1 MSPKVAARPLEG
13 RLVVLGIT
21 GSIAAYKSP
30 EIVRALRAA
39 GADVQ
44 ALLTPAATR
53 FVSPLTLRTLTGRAV
68 DADLLDLLPDG
79 RIGHIVA
86 ADSADAILVAP
97 ATAQWLGAMA
107 GGLAGDPVTAACL
120 ATGAPV
126 IVAPAMDGEMWEH
139 PATQSNARRLAEDF
153 GYTLVA
159 PESGELA
166 SGSSGVGR
174 LAEIATIVA
183 AVERAIGNAP
193 VREPNAAKRPPTVA
207 SGDLSGR
214 RIVITAGGTEEAID
228 PVRILANRSSG
239 RQGIALAEAAR
250 DRGADVLLI
259 AARVAVP
266 LPEGVEIVRAMS
278 VAALESALTS
288 ALPALPAFSALQ
300 AQGTDSAAGAP
311 GADALIAAAAV
322 SDYRPVGGAATEKL
336 RRDGEL
342 VLRLE
347 STPDLLAGVA
357 RRLGPRAT
365 RHTILVGFSAESGGT
380 TRAADKL
387 ASKDLD
393 LVVAND
399 VTAPGVGFESL
410 DNAAVIT
417 GADGTTTSV
426 GPAPKRVVADAIL
439 DRVAALLAAQR

>member
-1 MSPKVAARPLEG
+1 MTSNDAARRLEG

-21 GSIAAYKSP
+21 GSIAAYKAP

-39 GADVQ
+39 GAEVQ

-107 GGLAGDPVTAACL
+107 GGLAGDPVTATCL

-139 PATQSNARRLAEDF
+139 PATRSNARRLTEEF
-153 GYTLVA
+153 GYTIVA

-166 SGSSGVGR
+166 SGNSGTGR

-183 AVERAIGNAP
+183 AVADAIGTSP
-193 VREPNAAKRPPTVA
+193 VREPDAARRPPTVA

-266 LPEGVEIVRAMS
+266 LPDGVEIVRAMN
-278 VAALESALTS
+278 VAALEAALDR
-288 ALPALPAFSALQ
+288 ALPAQSARREHGDAAPA
-300 AQGTDSAAGAP
+300 DAAGV
-311 GADALIAAAAV
+311 DALIAAAAV
-322 SDYRPVGGAATEKL
+322 SDFRPVGGAATEKL
-336 RRDGEL
+336 RRDGEM

-365 RHTILVGFSAESGGT
+365 RRTVLVGFSAHGGGG
-380 TRAADKL
+380 TRAAEKL

-399 VTAPGVGFESL
+399 VTAPGLGFESL
-410 DNAAVIT
+410 DNAATIT
-417 GADGTTTSV
+417 SANGDTTSV

-439 DRVAALLAAQR
+439 DRVAALLAGQR

>member
-1 MSPKVAARPLEG
+1 MSPNVAARPLEG

-21 GSIAAYKSP
+21 GSIAAYKAP

-39 GADVQ
+39 GAEVQ

-139 PATQSNARRLAEDF
+139 PATQSNARRLTEDF

-183 AVERAIGNAP
+183 AVVRAIGNAP
-193 VREPNAAKRPPTVA
+193 VREPNPAKRPPTVA

-250 DRGADVLLI
+250 DRGADVVLI

-278 VAALESALTS
+278 VAALEAALAS
-288 ALPALPAFSALQ
+288 ALPAFPAQ
-300 AQGTDSAAGAP
+300 PAQGTASAARAT

-322 SDYRPVGGAATEKL
+322 SDFRPVGGAATEKL

-357 RRLGPRAT
+357 RRLGPRST
-365 RHTILVGFSAESGGT
+365 RRTILVGFSAESGGT
-380 TRAADKL
+380 TRAAEKL

-410 DNAAVIT
+410 DNTAVIT
-417 GADGTTTSV
+417 GADGATTSI

-439 DRVAALLAAQR
+439 DRVAALFAARQ